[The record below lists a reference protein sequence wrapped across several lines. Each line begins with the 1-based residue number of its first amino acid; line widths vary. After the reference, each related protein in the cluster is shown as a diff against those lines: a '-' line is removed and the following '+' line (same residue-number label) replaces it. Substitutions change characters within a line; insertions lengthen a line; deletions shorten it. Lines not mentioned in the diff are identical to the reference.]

1 MSGGPRVSVV
11 MPAYNCAG
19 TIGAAV
25 RSVQGQSFAG
35 WELLVADDGSKDDT
49 PARVAALAA
58 EDGRVRLLPARENGG
73 PAAARNRAIGAAAG
87 EIVAFLD
94 ADDVW
99 EPEKLEA
106 QLALMEGTGCGLCY
120 TAYGFIG
127 LDGAPE
133 GGVYQVPQ
141 TVDYEGLLRE
151 NVMGLSTVALRREAL
166 GDARFDARFA
176 HEDYALWLGLLR
188 GGVAARGINRPLVR
202 YRRGGRSANKLKA
215 ARDRWAVYR
224 QGEGL
229 PPGKALY
236 YLGCYAKAALRKY
249 GG

>member
-1 MSGGPRVSVV
+1 MSGGPKVSIV

-19 TIGAAV
+19 TIGAAI
-25 RSVQGQSFAG
+25 RSVQGQRFGS

-58 EDGRVRLLPARENGG
+58 EDDRIRLLPARENGG
-73 PAAARNRAIGAAAG
+73 PAAARNRAIGVSTG
-87 EIVAFLD
+87 EIIAFLD

-99 EPEKLEA
+99 EPEKLDA
-106 QLALMEGTGCGLCY
+106 QLALMEETGCGLCY

-127 LDGAPE
+127 QNGAPE
-133 GGVYQVPQ
+133 DGVYHVPPA
-141 TVDYEGLLRE
+141 VDYEGLLRE
-151 NVMGLSTVALRREAL
+151 NVVGLSTVALRRQAL
-166 GDARFDARFA
+166 GAARFDARFA
-176 HEDYALWLGLLR
+176 HEDYALWLQLLR
-188 GGVAARGINRPLVR
+188 GGAAARGIDQPLVH

-229 PPGKALY
+229 PVGKALY
-236 YLGCYAKAALRKY
+236 YLGCYARAALRKY